1 MCPLTLSVLMAWFVN
16 AGTDEREVEPSGV
29 SMHEQGG
36 GPDFPWLR
44 APPTSSAGEA
54 EKAIA
59 AKSEAMEPTACGE
72 ARKGESRDG
81 SGHCRKR
88 ASAMDRKEGDQ
99 ARGTYPLK
107 TADGGTRRNT
117 ERK

>member
-1 MCPLTLSVLMAWFVN
+1 MCPLTLSVLMVWFVN
-16 AGTDEREVEPSGV
+16 ASTDEREVKPLGV

-44 APPTSSAGEA
+44 ALPMSSAGKA

-59 AKSEAMEPTACGE
+59 AKSKVMEPMACGK
-72 ARKGESRDG
+72 AQKGESRDG
-81 SGHCRKR
+81 SGHCHKR
-88 ASAMDRKEGDQ
+88 VSMMDRKEGDQ

-107 TADGGTRRNT
+107 TADGGTHRNT